1 MKPRSHMI
9 SVRFSEDEYSAVL
22 HYCSLTGARSA
33 SGMIRDAVQS
43 VLNNLRRDDSL
54 VRDLDDF
61 RTGIRNLES
70 KVAQLD
76 AKLASINLEIPE
88 NDSNFT
94 IS

>member
-1 MKPRSHMI
+1 MKSRSHMI

-33 SGMIRDAVQS
+33 SSMIRDAVQS
-43 VLNNLRRDDSL
+43 VLNNLRRDDSV

-76 AKLASINLEIPE
+76 AKLASINLEAA
-88 NDSNFT
+88 D
-94 IS
+94 

>member
-43 VLNNLRRDDSL
+43 VLSNLRRDDS
-54 VRDLDDF
+54 VVKDLDDF
-61 RTGIRNLES
+61 RAGIRNLES

-76 AKLASINLEIPE
+76 AKVASMNVEIS
-88 NDSNFT
+88 DSVR
-94 IS
+94 